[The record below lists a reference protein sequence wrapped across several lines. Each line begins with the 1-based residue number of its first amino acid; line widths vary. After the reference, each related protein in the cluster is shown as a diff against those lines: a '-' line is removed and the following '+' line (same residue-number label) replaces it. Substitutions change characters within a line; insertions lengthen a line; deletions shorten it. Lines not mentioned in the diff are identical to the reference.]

1 MDLSITFIRHGMTD
15 GNQERRYI
23 GQLDDPVLNPT
34 GIRQLEDARANKRY
48 PKADALYVSPLR
60 RCTETAQ
67 LLYPMLVPVVLPS
80 LTELDFGAF
89 DGKNYEQLKDDPAY
103 RRWIDTAGAVAPPG
117 GESGGEF
124 TARLHGA
131 MKQIAEDADHGQTLH
146 PVVVTHGGCIMTIL
160 STLAT
165 SNEPGAGDL
174 YHFQVANGGGFAALM
189 ETSTQ
194 LLSRIHPI

>member
-67 LLYPMLVPVVLPS
+67 LLYPLLVPVVLPS
-80 LTELDFGAF
+80 LT
-89 DGKNYEQLKDDPAY
+89 
-103 RRWIDTAGAVAPPG
+103 
-117 GESGGEF
+117 
-124 TARLHGA
+124 
-131 MKQIAEDADHGQTLH
+131 
-146 PVVVTHGGCIMTIL
+146 
-160 STLAT
+160 
-165 SNEPGAGDL
+165 
-174 YHFQVANGGGFAALM
+174 
-189 ETSTQ
+189 
-194 LLSRIHPI
+194 